1 MFENALPRGPAET
14 ESHDARPDARP
25 RRLEKPFL
33 LVVLA
38 GIALGVLMRIRYV
51 WTADF
56 PLNDGA
62 LFYLMT
68 QELME
73 AHFHLPLF
81 TSYNSAAI
89 PFAYPPFGLYAAGI
103 LASITPFSLID
114 IVRFLPLIISLLAIP
129 AFALLARALLVE
141 PHRVAAA
148 VFVFAL
154 LPRSFLWFIMG
165 GGLTRSFGLLFSLLA
180 LYQGYRLYT
189 KGARGAFAL
198 AALFTSLTALSHV
211 GIVPFLAIG
220 LMLMW
225 LFYGRSKAG
234 FIRSVAL
241 AVAVLILTSPWWGTV
256 VARHGMETFLAAKA
270 TGGSAFTNSETMRA
284 FITNLAYLGVGGG
297 WGGTTGEVL
306 FPMFGA
312 LALLGTLLCLIHR
325 QVFFPAWWLL
335 TLMVDARSGIEYAS
349 IPAAMLAAIGMA
361 DVLFPL
367 LQESPSGIRHPFGH
381 HIPRHGRIGSSLRRL
396 GFPMMLLVFLLLYA
410 SLPIFLLRP
419 SLGSDLRV
427 LVGLTSDD
435 RRAMEWVADTTPT
448 ESRVLV
454 IPQDRWGVD
463 RHSEW
468 FPVLARRISVA
479 TVQGYEWVP
488 GKVFAKRRALF
499 MELERCR
506 NADAKCLD
514 EWAKNGAVHFSHI
527 YIPQTSS
534 FQRPSCCPALVTS
547 LMDDPRYHLVYS
559 GPGANIFERRDG
571 R

>member
-1 MFENALPRGPAET
+1 MFEHALKRDPVMTG
-14 ESHDARPDARP
+14 SHDVKPEATPRP
-25 RRLEKPFL
+25 LEKPFL

-38 GIALGVLMRIRYV
+38 GIAVGMLMRIRYV

-89 PFAYPPFGLYAAGI
+89 PFAYPPFGLYAAGF
-103 LASITPFSLID
+103 LASITPFSLLD
-114 IVRFLPLIISLLAIP
+114 IVRFLPLIISLLTIP

-141 PHRVAAA
+141 PHRVAVA
-148 VFVFAL
+148 VFVFAV
-154 LPRSFLWFIMG
+154 LPRGFLWFIMG

-180 LYQGYRLYT
+180 LHQGYRLYT
-189 KGARGAFAL
+189 KGSWGAL
-198 AALFTSLTALSHV
+198 ALAVLCTTLTALSHV

-225 LFYGRSKAG
+225 FFYGRNKAG
-234 FIRSVAL
+234 FIRSVGF
-241 AVAVLILTSPWWGTV
+241 AVAVLILTSPWWGSV

-270 TGGSAFTNSETMRA
+270 TGGSAFSNSETMRA
-284 FITNLAYLGVGGG
+284 FITNLAYLAVGGG

-312 LALLGTLLCLIHR
+312 LALLGTLLCLI
-325 QVFFPAWWLL
+325 QQQAFFPAWWLL
-335 TLMVDARSGIEYAS
+335 TLIVDARSGIEYAS
-349 IPAAMLAAIGMA
+349 VPAAMLAAIGLA

-367 LQESPSGIRHPFGH
+367 VYESSSGIQYPFG
-381 HIPRHGRIGSSLRRL
+381 RQVSSRGRTGPFLQRL
-396 GFPMMLLVFLLLYA
+396 GPTVLLVFLLLYA
-410 SLPIFLLRP
+410 SVPIFLLRP
-419 SLGSDLRV
+419 SLGSELRV
-427 LVGLTSDD
+427 LAGLTSDD

-448 ESRVLV
+448 GSSVLV

-488 GKVFAKRRALF
+488 GKVFAKRRASF

-506 NADAKCLD
+506 NADAGCLD
-514 EWAKNGAVHFSHI
+514 EWAKNGAVDFSYI
-527 YIPQTSS
+527 YIPQSS
-534 FQRPSCCPALVTS
+534 SAQTPSCCSDLVAS
-547 LMDDPRYHLVYS
+547 LMDDPRYRLVYS